1 MMLDKPRNFNGLSI
15 NSIQSHSKYSGVD
28 FVFLIFHGNSCM
40 AQLLL
45 FNKPYGV
52 VCQFTGSLGE
62 KTLADFI
69 QLPGFYA
76 AGRLD
81 KNSEGLL
88 LLTNEGA
95 LQHRL
100 SHPRFSKKKY
110 YWVQVEGLPTQDQ
123 LDQLRLGLRI
133 KDLQFLPADVEIIN
147 PPTVWLRDPPIRVRL
162 TIPTTWLEIILEE
175 GKNHQIRKMT
185 AAIGFPTLR
194 LIRYRIDRWSLDDL
208 APGQQRLISI

>member
-1 MMLDKPRNFNGLSI
+1 MS
-15 NSIQSHSKYSGVD
+15 
-28 FVFLIFHGNSCM
+28 
-40 AQLLL
+40 QLLL

-52 VCQFTGSLGE
+52 VCQFTGSPEE

-69 QLPGFYA
+69 QMPGFYA

-88 LLTNEGA
+88 LLTNDGA

-100 SHPRFSKKKY
+100 SHPRFNKKKY
-110 YWVQVEGLPTQDQ
+110 YWVQVEGIPSEQD
-123 LDQLRLGLRI
+123 LFPLRKGLKI
-133 KDLQFLPADVEIIN
+133 QNLQFLPAKVKRIEAPEIWTRN
-147 PPTVWLRDPPIRVRL
+147 PPVRFRRS
-162 TIPTTWLEIILEE
+162 IPTSWLEMILEE

-194 LIRYRIDRWSLDDL
+194 LIRHRIDRWSLNGL
-208 APGQQRLISI
+208 EPGQQRLVSLE